1 MMMISAPAGK
11 GKEMTDR
18 EKLIELLRVP
28 IYPHLDAD
36 PAEVVADYLLDNGVV
51 VREKGEWEDGKCSNC
66 HEEALSTSWDE
77 PVYDYDWEE
86 NLRYSH
92 TEKHTEYHLT
102 SFCPNC
108 GADMRKGENDG

>member
-1 MMMISAPAGK
+1 
-11 GKEMTDR
+11 MTDR
-18 EKLIELLRVP
+18 EKLTELIEDAYYCSILELAD
-28 IYPHLDAD
+28 HLIS
-36 PAEVVADYLLDNGVV
+36 NGVV

-102 SFCPNC
+102 DFCPNC
-108 GADMRKGENDG
+108 GADMRKVENDG